1 MTRDGLKPFWEFVDN
16 KQMSTGEKLVDEMLR
31 RTGISAQERGVS
43 LNSPDL
49 MGGAGA
55 PAENVSTAPSTPSAP
70 ANVMWSD
77 ASQEAL
83 ARDREMMK
91 SQPGQWFE
99 SVKQTSQM
107 IPAVNAERSMAIS
120 GKPNVNEMAYVVG
133 SAINEGNMG
142 TAGEWYA
149 NNIIKPLQTFLPAD
163 WANYTP
169 GSPEQSALLEK
180 LATLSASDMT
190 PEQQRAAS
198 VFQQV
203 SAVYPD
209 LNMPPDAA
217 AAITASVML
226 SNQVDIDRANYYT
239 AYLSQQPTGRGS
251 LVNADAA
258 FAQEYSQLHQMEKS
272 NLTELFKMADDSTP
286 VGQTGK
292 TRGDFVKEF
301 LADINS
307 GRMSQQDAQGVLSS
321 LLGAENTSPVLARY
335 FIGGM

>member
-1 MTRDGLKPFWEFVDN
+1 MVDRVRERT
-16 KQMSTGEKLVDEMLR
+16 KKAGMGVGAGMST
-31 RTGISAQERGVS
+31 
-43 LNSPDL
+43 
-49 MGGAGA
+49 
-55 PAENVSTAPSTPSAP
+55 
-70 ANVMWSD
+70 
-77 ASQEAL
+77 SQYSGPL
-83 ARDREMMK
+83 
-91 SQPGQWFE
+91 SFGPF
-99 SVKQTSQM
+99 KQTSQ
-107 IPAVNAERSMAIS
+107 ILPAVNAGRSAAIS

-149 NNIIKPLQTFLPAD
+149 NNIIKPLETFLPAD
-163 WANYTP
+163 WQSYLP

-217 AAITASVML
+217 SAITASVML
-226 SNQVDIDRANYYT
+226 SNQEDIDRANYYS
-239 AYLSQQPTGRGS
+239 AYLSQQPTARGS

-258 FAQEYSQLHQMEKS
+258 FAQEYSQLHQLEKA
-272 NLTELFKMADDSTP
+272 NLTDLFKMADDPTP

-292 TRGDFVKEF
+292 TKGDFVKEF
-301 LADINS
+301 LSDVHS
-307 GRMSQQDAQGVLSS
+307 GRMSQEDAQMALSA